1 MNLQYNRY
9 YISFRTDSEN
19 ASSYPFPQQ
28 IMHLRLWDQIKS
40 RGDNRYRALYGSLS
54 VAYICYQQSPNHS
67 VFHVL
72 QFVQAKTVGENS
84 QRWNVYCWPYSQKW
98 RRTRSEEGC
107 FNHWNNADR
116 VYDAGWVVCQSLLR
130 QFIVCFFLGSDIPF
144 RINSCSWI
152 YSILLHTRYKS
163 VLNNGCVFILNTE
176 ERTMVVNLR
185 TFVILGGYLCF
196 KLTQYY
202 II

>member
-1 MNLQYNRY
+1 MNALSSPDIPIDGGWGRWSPWGSCSVTCGTGKVSRSRLCNNPTPLHGGRFCEGEPIEWKPCFNSCPGSVYHAITMVTIPYSYTYIIMVIIISWKNKHCIIEMNLQYNRY
-9 YISFRTDSEN
+9 YISFRTDSKN

-84 QRWNVYCWPYSQKW
+84 QRWNV
-98 RRTRSEEGC
+98 
-107 FNHWNNADR
+107 
-116 VYDAGWVVCQSLLR
+116 
-130 QFIVCFFLGSDIPF
+130 
-144 RINSCSWI
+144 
-152 YSILLHTRYKS
+152 
-163 VLNNGCVFILNTE
+163 
-176 ERTMVVNLR
+176 
-185 TFVILGGYLCF
+185 
-196 KLTQYY
+196 
-202 II
+202 